1 MRKTIS
7 EIMRM
12 DVAAKADSKEKL
24 ASSPGST
31 IKKPGAD
38 RVAIFRETAQGRANS
53 SSIHTKHTPE
63 NRKGG
68 TLNHHDSDL
77 VEALKSVISEH
88 EEVIAAYL
96 YGSAAQGI
104 MREDSD
110 IDVGVLLADDA
121 APDYRY
127 EVRMAG
133 EIQSRCHLA
142 REVDLRVLNRR
153 PIRFLNQV
161 LRYGKL
167 VFVRDEKK
175 RVEFETGV
183 LKEYLD
189 FKPFLREYDRERR
202 RRLIYGD

>member
-1 MRKTIS
+1 MRQCRTALPSSGRLHPGIGKL
-7 EIMRM
+7 ML
-12 DVAAKADSKEKL
+12 DSHETHIEE
-24 ASSPGST
+24 PEE
-31 IKKPGAD
+31 
-38 RVAIFRETAQGRANS
+38 RVQV
-53 SSIHTKHTPE
+53 
-63 NRKGG
+63 
-68 TLNHHDSDL
+68 NHQNSDL
-77 VEALKSVISEH
+77 IESLKSVISEH

-110 IDVGVLLADDA
+110 IDVGILLADDA

-127 EVRMAG
+127 GVRMAG
-133 EIQSRCHLA
+133 EIQSRLCIA
-142 REVDLRVLNRR
+142 RDVDLRVLNRR
-153 PIRFLNQV
+153 PVRFLNQV

-175 RVEFETGV
+175 RVEFETDV

>member
-1 MRKTIS
+1 MRQCQTVSPYSGNLHLCMGKL
-7 EIMRM
+7 
-12 DVAAKADSKEKL
+12 KLDSHETHIEE
-24 ASSPGST
+24 PEE
-31 IKKPGAD
+31 
-38 RVAIFRETAQGRANS
+38 RVQV
-53 SSIHTKHTPE
+53 
-63 NRKGG
+63 
-68 TLNHHDSDL
+68 NHQNSDL
-77 VEALKSVISEH
+77 IESLKSVISEH
-88 EEVIAAYL
+88 EEVIVAYL

-104 MREDSD
+104 MRADSD
-110 IDVGVLLADDA
+110 IDVGILLANDA

-127 EVRMAG
+127 AVRMAG

-142 REVDLRVLNRR
+142 RDVDLRVLNRR
-153 PIRFLNQV
+153 PVRFLNQV
-161 LRYGKL
+161 LRYGKP

>member
-1 MRKTIS
+1 
-7 EIMRM
+7 
-12 DVAAKADSKEKL
+12 V
-24 ASSPGST
+24 
-31 IKKPGAD
+31 
-38 RVAIFRETAQGRANS
+38 
-53 SSIHTKHTPE
+53 
-63 NRKGG
+63 
-68 TLNHHDSDL
+68 NHHDSDL

-127 EVRMAG
+127 GVRMAG

>member
-1 MRKTIS
+1 
-7 EIMRM
+7 
-12 DVAAKADSKEKL
+12 V
-24 ASSPGST
+24 
-31 IKKPGAD
+31 
-38 RVAIFRETAQGRANS
+38 
-53 SSIHTKHTPE
+53 
-63 NRKGG
+63 
-68 TLNHHDSDL
+68 NHRNSDL
-77 VEALKSVISEH
+77 IESLKSVISEH
-88 EEVIAAYL
+88 EEVIVAYL

-104 MREDSD
+104 MRANSD
-110 IDVGVLLADDA
+110 IDVGILLADDA

-142 REVDLRVLNRR
+142 RDVDLRVLNRR

-161 LRYGKL
+161 LRYGQL

-175 RVEFETGV
+175 QVEFETGV

-189 FKPFLREYDRERR
+189 FKPFLMEYDRERR

>member
-1 MRKTIS
+1 ML
-7 EIMRM
+7 
-12 DVAAKADSKEKL
+12 DSHETHIEE
-24 ASSPGST
+24 PEE
-31 IKKPGAD
+31 
-38 RVAIFRETAQGRANS
+38 RVQV
-53 SSIHTKHTPE
+53 
-63 NRKGG
+63 
-68 TLNHHDSDL
+68 NHQNSDL
-77 VEALKSVISEH
+77 IESLKSVISEH

-110 IDVGVLLADDA
+110 IDVGILLADDA

-127 EVRMAG
+127 GVRMAG
-133 EIQSRCHLA
+133 EIQSRLCIA
-142 REVDLRVLNRR
+142 RDVDLRVLNRR
-153 PIRFLNQV
+153 PVRFLNQV

-175 RVEFETGV
+175 RVEFETDV

>member
-1 MRKTIS
+1 MRQR
-7 EIMRM
+7 RM
-12 DVAAKADSKEKL
+12 PAPSSGRLHPGIGKLRLDSHETHIEE
-24 ASSPGST
+24 PEE
-31 IKKPGAD
+31 
-38 RVAIFRETAQGRANS
+38 RVQVNHQNS
-53 SSIHTKHTPE
+53 DMIES
-63 NRKGG
+63 
-68 TLNHHDSDL
+68 
-77 VEALKSVISEH
+77 LKSVISEH

-104 MREDSD
+104 MRADSD
-110 IDVGVLLADDA
+110 IDVGILLTGRA
-121 APDYRY
+121 APDYQY

-133 EIQSRCHLA
+133 EIQSRCRLA
-142 REVDLRVLNRR
+142 RVVDLRVLNRR

-161 LRYGKL
+161 LRYGIL

>member
-1 MRKTIS
+1 M
-7 EIMRM
+7 
-12 DVAAKADSKEKL
+12 
-24 ASSPGST
+24 
-31 IKKPGAD
+31 
-38 RVAIFRETAQGRANS
+38 
-53 SSIHTKHTPE
+53 
-63 NRKGG
+63 
-68 TLNHHDSDL
+68 NHHDSDL

-127 EVRMAG
+127 EVRMSG

>member
-1 MRKTIS
+1 MNGQIDALMS
-7 EIMRM
+7 
-12 DVAAKADSKEKL
+12 
-24 ASSPGST
+24 
-31 IKKPGAD
+31 D
-38 RVAIFRETAQGRANS
+38 RITSFREIASGMGKMRLDSHETYIEEIGKRVQVNHQNS
-53 SSIHTKHTPE
+53 DMIES
-63 NRKGG
+63 
-68 TLNHHDSDL
+68 
-77 VEALKSVISEH
+77 LKSVISEH

-96 YGSAAQGI
+96 YGSAAQGR

-110 IDVGVLLADDA
+110 IDVGILLTGRA

-133 EIQSRCHLA
+133 EIQSRCRLA
-142 REVDLRVLNRR
+142 RDVDLRVLNRR
-153 PIRFLNQV
+153 PVRFLNQV
-161 LRYGKL
+161 LRYGML

-175 RVEFETGV
+175 RVKFETDV

>member
-1 MRKTIS
+1 MDDQIDAPMSDTI
-7 EIMRM
+7 
-12 DVAAKADSKEKL
+12 
-24 ASSPGST
+24 T
-31 IKKPGAD
+31 TT
-38 RVAIFRETAQGRANS
+38 IFREAALCTGKLRLDS
-53 SSIHTKHTPE
+53 HETHIEEPE
-63 NRKGG
+63 EMVQV
-68 TLNHHDSDL
+68 NHRNLDL
-77 VEALKSVISEH
+77 IESLKSVISEH
-88 EEVIAAYL
+88 KEVIAAYL
-96 YGSAAQGI
+96 YGSVAQGI

-127 EVRMAG
+127 GVRMAG

-153 PIRFLNQV
+153 PVRFLNQV

-175 RVEFETGV
+175 RVAFETGV
-183 LKEYLD
+183 LKAYLD
-189 FKPFLREYDRERR
+189 FKPFFREYDRERR